1 MNEVE
6 AVKSKDDIMTISSL
20 LEKHAGEIYRDIWS
34 LGINTALRISDLLSI
49 KMEDLTSETLTLKE
63 SKTGKLVVII
73 TLNRRAQEIVTRRKQ
88 AYPSDVYLF
97 QAKANRAAAN
107 KPIDRSTVAR
117 RFKEIGEIVRIPL
130 GTHSMRKRL
139 AAIKCTKQASSSKKF
154 AKS

>member
-63 SKTGKLVVII
+63 SKTGKTRRI

-97 QAKANRAAAN
+97 
-107 KPIDRSTVAR
+107 
-117 RFKEIGEIVRIPL
+117 
-130 GTHSMRKRL
+130 
-139 AAIKCTKQASSSKKF
+139 SSKGQQSSRQQAYRPLYSRQKV
-154 AKS
+154 